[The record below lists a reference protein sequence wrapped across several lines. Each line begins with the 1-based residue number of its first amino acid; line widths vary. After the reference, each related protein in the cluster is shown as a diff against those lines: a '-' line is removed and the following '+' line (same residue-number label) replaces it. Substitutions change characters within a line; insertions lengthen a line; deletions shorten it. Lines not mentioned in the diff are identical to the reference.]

1 MILKSVLN
9 FAKRNSEFTIP
20 ILMLDYFT
28 SGTFFDLLG
37 YTVPLKTPNL
47 PDTRFPGIVLF
58 LGQVAK
64 GNASFKYWNVHIVHR

>member
-1 MILKSVLN
+1 
-9 FAKRNSEFTIP
+9 
-20 ILMLDYFT
+20 MLDYFT

-47 PDTRFPGIVLF
+47 PDTRFPGIVLS

-64 GNASFKYWNVHIVHR
+64 RNCFPQILRTCPLSIEGKTI

>member
-1 MILKSVLN
+1 
-9 FAKRNSEFTIP
+9 
-20 ILMLDYFT
+20 MLDYFT

-47 PDTRFPGIVLF
+47 PETRFPGIALF

-64 GNASFKYWNVHIVHR
+64 RIASFKY